1 MTLKY
6 RYIYVEE
13 FVIDNLDPNGNIT
26 LECQDVTEYGIPPLD
41 RLAENDLVLFNWTGI
56 KDIIVGGLAK

>member
-26 LECQDVTEYGIPPLD
+26 LECQDVIEYGIPPLD
-41 RLAENDLVLFNWTGI
+41 WLAGNDLVLFNWTGI